1 MIADY
6 PFELAQEFGV
16 VPVADDGGAVAV
28 ATAPHMTVAA
38 LAAARQRIGKPL
50 RTQAVDETRFRQL
63 LTQWYAQAGV
73 PRAVDSGTTLSASA
87 SSTPAAASV
96 LSANDD
102 GPTDLLATGSVTSD
116 EAPAVRIVGELL
128 RDALARGAS
137 DVHLDA
143 THGGGRVRFRVD
155 GVLGDVRDTD
165 AATHAAMIARCK
177 VMANLDIAER
187 RLPQDGRLQ
196 VLIAGCRVDV
206 RIATLP
212 TQYGERAVLRLL
224 DTSAARLDL
233 ESLGCPAAT
242 VAALR
247 QAVRA
252 PHGLVLV
259 TGPTGSGKTT
269 TLYAAVSE
277 LDRERL
283 NVVSVEDP
291 VEYALDRV
299 AQTQVNPRIELSFA
313 RALRSILRHD
323 PDVIIVGEIR
333 DRETAEI
340 AIQASLT
347 GHLVLASLHTN
358 TAGAAVTRLVDMG
371 VEPYLIA
378 SSLRGVVAQ
387 RLVRRLCPQCRH
399 VAPTTP
405 SEAALLIQHGVVPSG
420 AGTGAIAALYQS
432 RGCAQCNDTG
442 YRGRIGLYR
451 WLPASSAV
459 VRGIHD
465 RVADT
470 ALEALAS
477 EQGWPALAPA
487 ARDTLERGETSLAEV
502 LRVVAL

>member
-1 MIADY
+1 MPLAD
-6 PFELAQEFGV
+6 E
-16 VPVADDGGAVAV
+16 GAVLTV

-38 LAAARQRIGKPL
+38 LSAARQRIGRPL
-50 RTQAVDETRFRQL
+50 RTQAVDDARFRQL
-63 LTQWYAQAGV
+63 LTAWYTQRGNHVIASVAGST
-73 PRAVDSGTTLSASA
+73 PPSEAVASA
-87 SSTPAAASV
+87 RIAATTGTP
-96 LSANDD
+96 DD
-102 GPTDLLATGSVTSD
+102 DLLATTAAATD
-116 EAPAVRIVGELL
+116 DAPAVRIVGELL

-143 THGGGRVRFRVD
+143 TQQGGRVRFRVD

-165 AATHAAMIARCK
+165 ATTHAALLARCK

-196 VLIAGCRVDV
+196 VVIAGRRVDI

-212 TQYGERAVLRLL
+212 TQHGERAVLRLL

-233 ESLGCPAAT
+233 TALGCPAAT
-242 VAALR
+242 VDALR

-358 TAGAAVTRLVDMG
+358 TAGAAVTRLADMG

-378 SSLRGVVAQ
+378 SSLRGVLAQ
-387 RLVRRLCPQCRH
+387 RLVRRLCMQCREI
-399 VAPTTP
+399 APITP
-405 SEAALLIQHGVVPSG
+405 AETALLMQHGVTVSG
-420 AGTGAIAALYQS
+420 MDSIAALYQP
-432 RGCAQCNDTG
+432 RGCGQCNGTG
-442 YRGRIGLYR
+442 YRGRMGLYR
-451 WLPASSAV
+451 WLPASPDV
-459 VRGIHD
+459 VRGILEG
-465 RVADT
+465 ATDT
-470 ALEALAS
+470 ALEVSATGH
-477 EQGWPALAPA
+477 GWPTLAAA
-487 ARDTLERGETSLAEV
+487 ARDALTCGDTSLAEV